1 MIRKLQLV
9 ISIFLVFQ
17 TFSYSQDSTSVAEVQ
32 ETIKELHKNKEI
44 FPVVIYGDSIFN
56 IYEKAGSK
64 SKMKH
69 VELCQKRFLEIMSHD
84 FYHKDE
90 LAITDSA
97 EYLLIT
103 YEGNTILEFSDKT
116 AKKLNRGKALIADK
130 YVAKIGEYFD
140 RIQPIVL
147 KKKAILV
154 LEYLGIYLAILF
166 LIIIGHRFTKKWIL
180 RNHNFISR
188 VMGILRIY
196 NLEEEE
202 RENATNNLLKVVKW
216 LFGFGIAFYTYIA
229 LPSIL
234 DIFYVTREKGERM
247 INYVVDPILGFVD
260 AFVSFFPSLIKI
272 IVVIFIF
279 RAFLKIVNYFFDE
292 LGKGNVN
299 ISGFYKEWA
308 LPTSK
313 LVKLFLYAFLL
324 TIIFPLLPGS
334 GSDVF
339 KGVSMFLGLILSL
352 GSTSVISNALSG
364 LIMTYMRP
372 FKIGD
377 RIEADNVVGIVV
389 QRNLLMTRVRTPKNV
404 IITIPNAKIL
414 TGHSKNFTTAAER
427 SNLIIH
433 STITIG
439 YDVDWRVVHKLLIA
453 AAKKTNGLIEQSGK
467 EAFVL
472 QNGLDDN
479 YVEYEINA
487 YTAQADKYV
496 SIKSELHLNIIDEFN
511 NSSIE
516 ILSPKYVASRSGEER
531 TFHEV
536 PKEEKVED
544 KKESELDINEKI
556 TKKMEEIEKAKE
568 EEKVEEEIKEKQED
582 TNNDKKQSGI
592 DSTNKSKESKESNEN
607 QKKDEQ

>member
-1 MIRKLQLV
+1 MRKLQLLV
-9 ISIFLVFQ
+9 SIILLFQ
-17 TFSYSQDSTSVAEVQ
+17 TISYSQDSTSVAEVK
-32 ETIKELHKNKEI
+32 ETIKKLHENKEI

-56 IYEKAGSK
+56 VYEKSGSR
-64 SKMKH
+64 SKMEQVK
-69 VELCQKRFLEIMSHD
+69 LCQRRFMDIMSHD
-84 FYHKDE
+84 FYHKDQ

-103 YEGNTILEFSDKT
+103 YEGNTVFEFSDIT
-116 AKKLNRGKALIADK
+116 ANKLNRGKALIADK
-130 YVAKIGEYFD
+130 YVEKIGEYFN

-147 KKKAILV
+147 KKKAIMV

-166 LIIIGHRFTKKWIL
+166 LIIIAHRLTKKWVL
-180 RNHNFISR
+180 RNHSFISR
-188 VMGILRIY
+188 IMGFLRIY

-202 RENATNNLLKVVKW
+202 RENATNNLLKVIKW
-216 LFGFGIAFYTYIA
+216 SYGFGIAFYTYIA

-234 DIFYVTREKGERM
+234 DIFYLTREKGERM
-247 INYVVDPILGFVD
+247 INYIVDPFLSFIDSFLD
-260 AFVSFFPSLIKI
+260 FFPSLIKI
-272 IVVIFIF
+272 IVIIFIF
-279 RAFLKIVNYFFDE
+279 RTFLKVVNYFFDE
-292 LGKGNVN
+292 LEKGNVN
-299 ISGFYKEWA
+299 IPGFYKEWS

-389 QRNLLMTRVRTPKNV
+389 QRNLIMTRVRTPKNV

-439 YDVDWRVVHKLLIA
+439 YDVDWRIVHKLLIA
-453 AAKKTNGLIEQSGK
+453 AAKKTSGLIEQSGK

-472 QNGLDDN
+472 QNSLDDN

-496 SIKSELHLNIIDEFN
+496 FIKSELHSNIIDEFN

-516 ILSPKYVASRSGEER
+516 ILSPKYVASRSGEDR
-531 TFHEV
+531 TFHAV

-544 KKESELDINEKI
+544 KKESELDINERI
-556 TKKMEEIEKAKE
+556 TKKMEQIEKEKE
-568 EEKVEEEIKEKQED
+568 EEKVKEKKD
-582 TNNDKKQSGI
+582 DNNQR
-592 DSTNKSKESKESNEN
+592 
-607 QKKDEQ
+607 KDN